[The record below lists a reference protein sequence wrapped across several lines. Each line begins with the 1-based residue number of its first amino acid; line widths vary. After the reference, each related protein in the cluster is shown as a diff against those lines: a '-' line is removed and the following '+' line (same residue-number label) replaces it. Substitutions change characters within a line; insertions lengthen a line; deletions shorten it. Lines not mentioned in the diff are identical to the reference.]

1 MTNDMN
7 YFEIGTPDPEA
18 SKAFYGA
25 LFDWTFGEPFD
36 ACPVQRDRRQ
46 PRRTVGHLADGRRQL
61 GSLLRPGRRR
71 TCWDRAHNS
80 SARQLSC
87 R

>member
-25 LFDWTFGEPFD
+25 LFDWKFG
-36 ACPVQRDRRQ
+36 Q
-46 PRRTVGHLADGRRQL
+46 PSMPARYSTINENQGGLGHLTDGCPEL
-61 GSLLRPGRRR
+61 GDLLRP
-71 TCWDRAHNS
+71 S
-80 SARQLSC
+80 
-87 R
+87 